1 MREALDRWP
10 DLTAV
15 FGVNDSVAIGA
26 PRSAAE
32 LARQA
37 PRDLAV
43 FGFDDISWAALNQP
57 PLRTVHVYKRRIGQ
71 LAAQCVLDCIAQPEA
86 APTRTTVAAKLVLRA
101 SCGHAD

>member
-43 FGFDDISWAALNQP
+43 FGFDDIQLGSPQP
-57 PLRTVHVYKRRIGQ
+57 
-71 LAAQCVLDCIAQPEA
+71 
-86 APTRTTVAAKLVLRA
+86 A
-101 SCGHAD
+101 SPAHGPCL